1 MHTHRHT
8 HVHMLTHTCTCAHR
22 QSTQS
27 PHAHIHTRGGTQP
40 TCSHTHGGTQ
50 SPHAH
55 THTHGGMHGAHAL
68 IHTQACTEPT
78 CSHGGTQRA
87 LVLTC
92 TRRPHMA
99 GCLPPAGGSHPAT
112 LFARAPAAR
121 TQKRGHL
128 GRVPMLG
135 DNCGILSP
143 ELTAAR
149 LSEELTVFL
158 ETLTCGHFTAVLL
171 QLNGQ
176 HEGRPLSCVHHLWT
190 QNCDPRGLCCREQ
203 STQMCVW
210 GLGWGLRVCIGTPH
224 ALSRCSAPSLGHPD
238 EGGVDGMA
246 IRAGVF
252 MDAMNPI
259 LRVSSEPT

>member
-1 MHTHRHT
+1 
-8 HVHMLTHTCTCAHR
+8 MLTH
-22 QSTQS
+22 
-27 PHAHIHTRGGTQP
+27 I
-40 TCSHTHGGTQ
+40 HGGTH

-55 THTHGGMHGAHAL
+55 THTHTEACVEHMHSYTHRHAQSPRVHMEAHKEPSCSHAHAGPIWL
-68 IHTQACTEPT
+68 AA
-78 CSHGGTQRA
+78 SHQLEART
-87 LVLTC
+87 
-92 TRRPHMA
+92 
-99 GCLPPAGGSHPAT
+99 LPPFLPGPQQQELKNG
-112 LFARAPAAR
+112 
-121 TQKRGHL
+121 GHL

-143 ELTAAR
+143 ELTVAR
-149 LSEELTVFL
+149 LSEELAVFL
-158 ETLTCGHFTAVLL
+158 EILTCGHFPVVLL

>member
-8 HVHMLTHTCTCAHR
+8 HVHMLTHTCTCAHI

-40 TCSHTHGGTQ
+40 TCSHTYTEAHTA
-50 SPHAH
+50 HMLTH
-55 THTHGGMHGAHAL
+55 THTHGGMRGAHAL

-121 TQKRGHL
+121 TQKRGAPGQSPDARRQLWHL
-128 GRVPMLG
+128 VSRA
-135 DNCGILSP
+135 D
-143 ELTAAR
+143 
-149 LSEELTVFL
+149 
-158 ETLTCGHFTAVLL
+158 
-171 QLNGQ
+171 
-176 HEGRPLSCVHHLWT
+176 SC
-190 QNCDPRGLCCREQ
+190 
-203 STQMCVW
+203 
-210 GLGWGLRVCIGTPH
+210 
-224 ALSRCSAPSLGHPD
+224 
-238 EGGVDGMA
+238 
-246 IRAGVF
+246 
-252 MDAMNPI
+252 
-259 LRVSSEPT
+259 SSF

>member
-1 MHTHRHT
+1 
-8 HVHMLTHTCTCAHR
+8 MLTHTCTCAHI

-40 TCSHTHGGTQ
+40 TCSHTYTEAHTA
-50 SPHAH
+50 HMLTH
-55 THTHGGMHGAHAL
+55 THTEACVEHMHSYTHRHAQSPRVHMEAHKEPSCSHAHAGPIWL
-68 IHTQACTEPT
+68 AA
-78 CSHGGTQRA
+78 SHQLEART
-87 LVLTC
+87 
-92 TRRPHMA
+92 
-99 GCLPPAGGSHPAT
+99 LPPFLPGPQQQELKNG
-112 LFARAPAAR
+112 
-121 TQKRGHL
+121 GHL

-143 ELTAAR
+143 ELTVAR
-149 LSEELTVFL
+149 LSEELAVFL
-158 ETLTCGHFTAVLL
+158 EILTCGHFPVVLL